1 MALGEKRNG
10 SVFATAAQRRDAAE
24 YQVTSEP
31 EVVPVV
37 VDDTPQ
43 RTLNTDIGTLG
54 RAHNLFFTPS
64 AEGRDFNS
72 VLQEVQEYISGAYAA
87 LITEGGED
95 SKEQLMRYITK
106 YLQDRRIAVAGM
118 TQAELVDAIYSEM
131 AEFGFL
137 TRYIYADGIE
147 EININSWR
155 DIEVQYSDGRSEK
168 LTEHFDSPEH
178 ALAVIRRMLHASGM
192 VLDNASPLV
201 TGHLTRNTRIA
212 AMKSPVVDEDVGVA
226 ASIRI
231 VNRHNLS
238 REDLLR
244 SGTATAEMLDWLS
257 VFLRYGISIC
267 VAGATS
273 SGKTTAAGWL
283 LTTIPDSKRIFTIEN
298 GSRELELVREENGK
312 VVNSVVHTLTRD
324 SENERQ
330 RIDQIALV
338 DICLRFNPDIL
349 VVGEMRGAEANA
361 AQEAARV
368 GVAVLTTIHSN
379 SCEATYAAWSG
390 SRTEKASN
398 GDIISS
404 LGIGIVRFNEVTTPP
419 EINDF
424 DYEYRVNT
432 EVITSVEVRGGQSD
446 PDNPVSV
453 RFNIQ
458 GRTYTV
464 SNVYYPDGDSQL
476 AWVRWRTPA
485 EPCVITIS
493 VSVYGGGSAQGTITC
508 NIVEL
513 DGNDPPNPLADDRND
528 AFRLSSIP
536 EKEQVTSASWGIWS
550 PWWQENWEWVE
561 NWQKCWH
568 TDRWTDAD
576 GKTHRDR
583 WYHWV
588 DNGWWE
594 DHGWWEFDYNGY
606 SASLTGSM
614 KITPDE
620 KSPTATASTLKSGYG
635 VQEKVTAKVTTNQ
648 SSAVTAAQ
656 NAVTYFPEF
665 GYESYWRLL
674 EADISG
680 RSTTFQFKANPYSTY
695 NRRTHFTPIWYPDAS
710 YTPYTWLL
718 DCWTPA
724 GMLSMN
730 LTDSVTIRGN
740 LWEEWHIAP
749 AKQR

>member
-106 YLQDRRIAVAGM
+106 YLQDQRIAVAGM

-244 SGTATAEMLDWLS
+244 SGTATEEMLDWLS

-379 SCEATYAAWSG
+379 SCEATYRRMVSLCKRAVDMSDETLL
-390 SRTEKASN
+390 SYVTEAYPIVVFCKQLENKQRRMMEIMECEILPN
-398 GDIISS
+398 GD
-404 LGIGIVRFNEVTTPP
+404 RR
-419 EINDF
+419 
-424 DYEYRVNT
+424 YNT
-432 EVITSVEVRGGQSD
+432 LFRYVITENHMENDKFIIEGHHAQI
-446 PDNPVSV
+446 N
-453 RFNIQ
+453 
-458 GRTYTV
+458 
-464 SNVYYPDGDSQL
+464 
-476 AWVRWRTPA
+476 
-485 EPCVITIS
+485 EIS
-493 VSVYGGGSAQGTITC
+493 ASLRKRLLENGMP
-508 NIVEL
+508 NEEL
-513 DGNDPPNPLADDRND
+513 QAL
-528 AFRLSSIP
+528 LKP
-536 EKEQVTSASWGIWS
+536 EKEV
-550 PWWQENWEWVE
+550 N
-561 NWQKCWH
+561 
-568 TDRWTDAD
+568 
-576 GKTHRDR
+576 
-583 WYHWV
+583 
-588 DNGWWE
+588 
-594 DHGWWEFDYNGY
+594 
-606 SASLTGSM
+606 
-614 KITPDE
+614 
-620 KSPTATASTLKSGYG
+620 AT
-635 VQEKVTAKVTTNQ
+635 
-648 SSAVTAAQ
+648 
-656 NAVTYFPEF
+656 
-665 GYESYWRLL
+665 
-674 EADISG
+674 
-680 RSTTFQFKANPYSTY
+680 
-695 NRRTHFTPIWYPDAS
+695 
-710 YTPYTWLL
+710 
-718 DCWTPA
+718 
-724 GMLSMN
+724 
-730 LTDSVTIRGN
+730 
-740 LWEEWHIAP
+740 
-749 AKQR
+749 

>member
-24 YQVTSEP
+24 YQVTLEP

-72 VLQEVQEYISGAYAA
+72 ALQEVQEYISGAYAA

-118 TQAELVDAIYSEM
+118 TQTELVDAIYSEM

-147 EININSWR
+147 EIDINSWR

-244 SGTATAEMLDWLS
+244 SGTATEEMLDWLS

-379 SCEATYAAWSG
+379 SCEATYRRMVSLCKRAVDMSDETLL
-390 SRTEKASN
+390 SYVTEAYPIVVFCKQLENKQRRMMEIMECEILPN
-398 GDIISS
+398 GDRRYST
-404 LGIGIVRFNEVTTPP
+404 LFR
-419 EINDF
+419 
-424 DYEYRVNT
+424 Y
-432 EVITSVEVRGGQSD
+432 VIT
-446 PDNPVSV
+446 
-453 RFNIQ
+453 
-458 GRTYTV
+458 
-464 SNVYYPDGDSQL
+464 
-476 AWVRWRTPA
+476 
-485 EPCVITIS
+485 
-493 VSVYGGGSAQGTITC
+493 
-508 NIVEL
+508 
-513 DGNDPPNPLADDRND
+513 
-528 AFRLSSIP
+528 
-536 EKEQVTSASWGIWS
+536 
-550 PWWQENWEWVE
+550 ENHME
-561 NWQKCWH
+561 
-568 TDRWTDAD
+568 D
-576 GKTHRDR
+576 GKFVIEGRHTQ
-583 WYHWV
+583 V
-588 DNGWWE
+588 NE
-594 DHGWWEFDYNGY
+594 I
-606 SASLTGSM
+606 SASLR
-614 KITPDE
+614 K
-620 KSPTATASTLKSGYG
+620 
-635 VQEKVTAKVTTNQ
+635 
-648 SSAVTAAQ
+648 
-656 NAVTYFPEF
+656 
-665 GYESYWRLL
+665 RLL
-674 EADISG
+674 ENGMPNEELQA
-680 RSTTFQFKANPYSTY
+680 
-695 NRRTHFTPIWYPDAS
+695 
-710 YTPYTWLL
+710 LL
-718 DCWTPA
+718 KPKKEVNAT
-724 GMLSMN
+724 
-730 LTDSVTIRGN
+730 
-740 LWEEWHIAP
+740 
-749 AKQR
+749 

>member
-24 YQVTSEP
+24 YQVTLEP

-118 TQAELVDAIYSEM
+118 TQTELVDAIYSEM

-137 TRYIYADGIE
+137 TRYIYAGGIE

-244 SGTATAEMLDWLS
+244 SGTATEEMLDWLS

-379 SCEATYAAWSG
+379 SCEATYRRMVSLCKRAVDMSDETLL
-390 SRTEKASN
+390 SYVTEAYPIVVFCKQLENKQRRMMEIMECEILPN
-398 GDIISS
+398 GD
-404 LGIGIVRFNEVTTPP
+404 RR
-419 EINDF
+419 
-424 DYEYRVNT
+424 YNT
-432 EVITSVEVRGGQSD
+432 LFRYVITENHMENDKFIIEGHHAQI
-446 PDNPVSV
+446 N
-453 RFNIQ
+453 
-458 GRTYTV
+458 
-464 SNVYYPDGDSQL
+464 
-476 AWVRWRTPA
+476 
-485 EPCVITIS
+485 EIS
-493 VSVYGGGSAQGTITC
+493 VS
-508 NIVEL
+508 L
-513 DGNDPPNPLADDRND
+513 R
-528 AFRLSSIP
+528 
-536 EKEQVTSASWGIWS
+536 K
-550 PWWQENWEWVE
+550 
-561 NWQKCWH
+561 
-568 TDRWTDAD
+568 
-576 GKTHRDR
+576 
-583 WYHWV
+583 
-588 DNGWWE
+588 
-594 DHGWWEFDYNGY
+594 
-606 SASLTGSM
+606 
-614 KITPDE
+614 
-620 KSPTATASTLKSGYG
+620 
-635 VQEKVTAKVTTNQ
+635 
-648 SSAVTAAQ
+648 
-656 NAVTYFPEF
+656 
-665 GYESYWRLL
+665 RLL
-674 EADISG
+674 ENGMPNEELQA
-680 RSTTFQFKANPYSTY
+680 
-695 NRRTHFTPIWYPDAS
+695 
-710 YTPYTWLL
+710 LL
-718 DCWTPA
+718 KPKKEVNAT
-724 GMLSMN
+724 
-730 LTDSVTIRGN
+730 
-740 LWEEWHIAP
+740 
-749 AKQR
+749 

>member
-31 EVVPVV
+31 EIVPVV

-72 VLQEVQEYISGAYAA
+72 VLQEVQEYISGSYSA
-87 LITEGGED
+87 LISQGGED
-95 SKEQLMRYITK
+95 AKEQLQRYITK
-106 YLQDRRIAVAGM
+106 YLQDKRIAVANM
-118 TQAELVDAIYSEM
+118 TQTELVDAIYSEM

-137 TRYIYADGIE
+137 TRYIYADGVE

-155 DIEVQYSDGRSEK
+155 DIEVQYSDGRNEK
-168 LTEHFDSPEH
+168 LEEHFDSPEH

-244 SGTATAEMLDWLS
+244 SGTATEEMLDRLS

-379 SCEATYAAWSG
+379 SCNSTYRRMMTLAKRKYNMDDSILMQIMVEAYPIIVFTKQLEDR
-390 SRTEKASN
+390 SRKIME
-398 GDIISS
+398 IIEGEDYRDGRLIAHS
-404 LGIGIVRFNEVTTPP
+404 LYKYEV
-419 EINDF
+419 E
-424 DYEYRVNT
+424 
-432 EVITSVEVRGGQSD
+432 
-446 PDNPVSV
+446 DNV
-453 RFNIQ
+453 
-458 GRTYTV
+458 T
-464 SNVYYPDGDSQL
+464 
-476 AWVRWRTPA
+476 
-485 EPCVITIS
+485 
-493 VSVYGGGSAQGTITC
+493 
-508 NIVEL
+508 
-513 DGNDPPNPLADDRND
+513 DDRGETRVVGHHKKIGLISD
-528 AFRLSSIP
+528 SLKKRLL
-536 EKEQVTSASWGIWS
+536 
-550 PWWQENWEWVE
+550 
-561 NWQKCWH
+561 
-568 TDRWTDAD
+568 
-576 GKTHRDR
+576 
-583 WYHWV
+583 
-588 DNGWWE
+588 DNGISNKE
-594 DHGWWEFDYNGY
+594 LEEFMQPPKEVG
-606 SASLTGSM
+606 
-614 KITPDE
+614 
-620 KSPTATASTLKSGYG
+620 
-635 VQEKVTAKVTTNQ
+635 
-648 SSAVTAAQ
+648 
-656 NAVTYFPEF
+656 
-665 GYESYWRLL
+665 
-674 EADISG
+674 
-680 RSTTFQFKANPYSTY
+680 
-695 NRRTHFTPIWYPDAS
+695 
-710 YTPYTWLL
+710 
-718 DCWTPA
+718 
-724 GMLSMN
+724 
-730 LTDSVTIRGN
+730 
-740 LWEEWHIAP
+740 
-749 AKQR
+749 

>member
-24 YQVTSEP
+24 YQVTSES

-106 YLQDRRIAVAGM
+106 YLQDRRIAVVGM
-118 TQAELVDAIYSEM
+118 TQTELVDAIYSEM

-168 LTEHFDSPEH
+168 LTEHFDSSEH

-244 SGTATAEMLDWLS
+244 SGTATEEMLDWLS

-379 SCEATYAAWSG
+379 SCEATYRRMVSLCKRAVDMSDETLL
-390 SRTEKASN
+390 SYVTEAYPIVVFCKQLENKQRRMMEIMECEILPN
-398 GDIISS
+398 GD
-404 LGIGIVRFNEVTTPP
+404 RR
-419 EINDF
+419 
-424 DYEYRVNT
+424 YNT
-432 EVITSVEVRGGQSD
+432 LFRYVITENHMENDKFIIEGHHAQI
-446 PDNPVSV
+446 N
-453 RFNIQ
+453 
-458 GRTYTV
+458 
-464 SNVYYPDGDSQL
+464 
-476 AWVRWRTPA
+476 
-485 EPCVITIS
+485 EIS
-493 VSVYGGGSAQGTITC
+493 ASLRKRLLENGMP
-508 NIVEL
+508 NEEL
-513 DGNDPPNPLADDRND
+513 QAL
-528 AFRLSSIP
+528 LKP
-536 EKEQVTSASWGIWS
+536 EKEV
-550 PWWQENWEWVE
+550 N
-561 NWQKCWH
+561 
-568 TDRWTDAD
+568 
-576 GKTHRDR
+576 
-583 WYHWV
+583 
-588 DNGWWE
+588 
-594 DHGWWEFDYNGY
+594 
-606 SASLTGSM
+606 
-614 KITPDE
+614 
-620 KSPTATASTLKSGYG
+620 AT
-635 VQEKVTAKVTTNQ
+635 
-648 SSAVTAAQ
+648 
-656 NAVTYFPEF
+656 
-665 GYESYWRLL
+665 
-674 EADISG
+674 
-680 RSTTFQFKANPYSTY
+680 
-695 NRRTHFTPIWYPDAS
+695 
-710 YTPYTWLL
+710 
-718 DCWTPA
+718 
-724 GMLSMN
+724 
-730 LTDSVTIRGN
+730 
-740 LWEEWHIAP
+740 
-749 AKQR
+749 

>member
-1 MALGEKRNG
+1 MALGETRNG

-72 VLQEVQEYISGAYAA
+72 VLQE
-87 LITEGGED
+87 
-95 SKEQLMRYITK
+95 QLMRYITK

-118 TQAELVDAIYSEM
+118 TQTELVDAIYSEM

-273 SGKTTAAGWL
+273 SG
-283 LTTIPDSKRIFTIEN
+283 FTIEN

-379 SCEATYAAWSG
+379 SCEATYRRMVSLCKRAADMSDETLL
-390 SRTEKASN
+390 SYVTEAYPIVVFCKQLENKQRRMMEIMECEILPN
-398 GDIISS
+398 GDC
-404 LGIGIVRFNEVTTPP
+404 R
-419 EINDF
+419 
-424 DYEYRVNT
+424 YNT
-432 EVITSVEVRGGQSD
+432 LFRYVITE
-446 PDNPVSV
+446 NHME
-453 RFNIQ
+453 
-458 GRTYTV
+458 
-464 SNVYYPDGDSQL
+464 DGKF
-476 AWVRWRTPA
+476 
-485 EPCVITIS
+485 VIEGHHTQVNEIS
-493 VSVYGGGSAQGTITC
+493 VS
-508 NIVEL
+508 L
-513 DGNDPPNPLADDRND
+513 R
-528 AFRLSSIP
+528 
-536 EKEQVTSASWGIWS
+536 K
-550 PWWQENWEWVE
+550 
-561 NWQKCWH
+561 
-568 TDRWTDAD
+568 
-576 GKTHRDR
+576 
-583 WYHWV
+583 
-588 DNGWWE
+588 
-594 DHGWWEFDYNGY
+594 
-606 SASLTGSM
+606 
-614 KITPDE
+614 
-620 KSPTATASTLKSGYG
+620 
-635 VQEKVTAKVTTNQ
+635 
-648 SSAVTAAQ
+648 
-656 NAVTYFPEF
+656 
-665 GYESYWRLL
+665 RLL
-674 EADISG
+674 ENGMPNEELQA
-680 RSTTFQFKANPYSTY
+680 
-695 NRRTHFTPIWYPDAS
+695 
-710 YTPYTWLL
+710 LL
-718 DCWTPA
+718 KPKKEVNAT
-724 GMLSMN
+724 
-730 LTDSVTIRGN
+730 
-740 LWEEWHIAP
+740 
-749 AKQR
+749 